1 MAKSGRVVVTPGALG
16 DALSEMFTLYH
27 QDVIEAV
34 NAAGEKA
41 IKDLVKKT
49 RASAPKS
56 PGGGDFAKSLTYKET
71 ELPSGDKEYTW
82 GAAAPQ
88 HRITH
93 LLVKGHATVN
103 GGRVDGNSFLT
114 DAMAEVMPEYEK
126 DVEEAIRNAT

>member
-1 MAKSGRVVVTPGALG
+1 MVRPMAKSIHPSALG
-16 DALSEMFTLYH
+16 SEIEGMLKLYH
-27 QDVIEAV
+27 QDVLDAV

-41 IKDLVKKT
+41 VKDLVKKT

-56 PGGGDFAKSLTYKET
+56 PGGGDFAKSLTYRET
-71 ELPSGDKEYTW
+71 ELASGDKEYTW

-103 GGRVDGNSFLT
+103 GGRVDGNSFLE